1 MAVRIRVDV
10 EQVRAQLQAVGRS
23 SAGAIAQGITKTAEA
38 LAKSAPQ
45 HARGKIDRPTDFT
58 LKGFR
63 FKAAEKTTMRSEVFL
78 LPRQAGYLRF
88 LEEGGRRTPMSP
100 RKSLPISDQEDAFGN
115 MPKEVRQLMRR
126 QVRAA
131 SGKVVAQAAKRA
143 QARAAQRAAREAAK
157 LEARVDRRVAS
168 LLARNARR
176 RRPGVLNPDAL
187 RLEVRSQLRAAAAQR
202 AARLAARRK
211 AQGGKA
217 ARPKSKAAEYFVGKR
232 RGQKEGQGGA
242 GLWKRTRTGLRL
254 VVSFDTRA
262 TYKPSLGMVEHWQTE
277 AQRVGPMMIQQVVA
291 DLIARGPRTTP
302 RGRG

>member
-1 MAVRIRVDV
+1 MAVRIRVNA
-10 EQVRAQLQAVGRS
+10 EEVRQQLAAVGRS

-63 FKAAEKTTMRSEVFL
+63 FKAAEKATMRSEVFVL
-78 LPRQAGYLRF
+78 ERQAGYLRF
-88 LEEGGRRTPMSP
+88 LEEGGRRTPKAP
-100 RKSLPISDQEDAFGN
+100 RKSLPLSDQEDAFGN
-115 MPKEVRQLMRR
+115 MPKEVRQLMR
-126 QVRAA
+126 QKVRAA
-131 SGKVVAQAAKRA
+131 SSTALARTAKRA
-143 QARAAQRAAREAAK
+143 QERAAARAAREAAK

-176 RRPGVLNPDAL
+176 RRPGALNPEAL

-217 ARPKSKAAEYFVGKR
+217 ARPKGKAAEYFVGKR

-262 TYKPSLGMVEHWQTE
+262 SYKPQLQMTEHWKAE
-277 AQRVGPMMIQQVVA
+277 AERVGPMMIRQVVS
-291 DLIARGPRTTP
+291 DLIAKGPRATGSS
-302 RGRG
+302 RA